1 MFLALCLA
9 QTLPLMPTSTA
20 VAHEVAD
27 APSQAPSTVAGS
39 GFSDPAFDAFS
50 TADSEVRQTAHSAP
64 ATSDDDDGIRLDALE
79 KKFNDFVA
87 GSKAT
92 TYPTIKINGVFQAD
106 FGWVQQDAN
115 STARYGH
122 IKDGADFRRA
132 RLAASGAITE
142 VNNYFL
148 QMDFGFFGRP
158 TFTDVW
164 VEQTD
169 LPILGNVR
177 VGQWKQPFS
186 LEVVSSFR
194 YTTFAERSVLFQA
207 FDAFRHLGAG
217 FYNRNDELTATWA
230 ASVFAFGQDQFGGSI
245 ATAGGVGTAERFTYL
260 PYYDEP
266 SDGRYYLHTG
276 VGHYFS
282 APNDKSVNFRT
293 IPEMYIGAFNQ
304 AASAPNQQPVPTTVS
319 GIEAS
324 FGSVLFAGN
333 YVPSGPATV
342 AVWDD
347 PNDDGDPSDC
357 VLLGTATAT
366 INPGSL
372 DTDVLQTFLLASSVT
387 ANGYI
392 FIGAS
397 VQHTAAE
404 FPAPVDQAAS
414 ACGGAAG
421 NSWFAGNSAPTADL
435 AVLTNNSAPP
445 QTLAG
450 IGITGNW
457 LLRPICGPVVTGTPY
472 CFGDGT
478 GTACPCGNV
487 GAAGNGC
494 GNSLNANGANLA
506 ATGSAVVGG
515 DSVVLTGTGMP
526 NSSALYFQ
534 GTSQISVVFGDG
546 LRCA

>member
-1 MFLALCLA
+1 MLRRFMFLALCLV
-9 QTLPLMPTSTA
+9 QTLTLMPKSTT
-20 VAHEVAD
+20 VAQEVAD
-27 APSQAPSTVAGS
+27 TPSQAPAAVAAA

-50 TADSEVRQTAHSAP
+50 AGDSEIQQAAHSAP
-64 ATSDDDDGIRLDALE
+64 ATSADDGIRLNALE

-92 TYPTIKINGVFQAD
+92 TYPTIKINGVFQTD
-106 FGWVQQDAN
+106 FGWVQQDAD

-122 IKDGADFRRA
+122 IKDGVDFRRA

-230 ASVFAFGQDQFGGSI
+230 ASVFAAGQDQFGGSI

-282 APNDKSVNFRT
+282 APNEKSVNFRT

-304 AASAPNQQPVPTTVS
+304 AASGPNQQPVPTTVS
-319 GIEAS
+319 GMPFFVATGPLPVYNFNVLGSEVLWVHGPWSLQSEGMVNFVNRTGNLSNLTFYGGYAQLGYFLTGEHRPYDRKAGAIDRVKPFENFFRVRDRKGGICGGCGAWEVAS
-324 FGSVLFAGN
+324 RISYLKL
-333 YVPSGPATV
+333 
-342 AVWDD
+342 
-347 PNDDGDPSDC
+347 NDDDVRG
-357 VLLGTATAT
+357 GTITDYTAGLNWYLNPYVKWQFNYIHSYTTDATDIAANT
-366 INPGSL
+366 NL
-372 DTDVLQTFLLASSVT
+372 FDLRLQ
-387 ANGYI
+387 
-392 FIGAS
+392 
-397 VQHTAAE
+397 
-404 FPAPVDQAAS
+404 
-414 ACGGAAG
+414 
-421 NSWFAGNSAPTADL
+421 AD
-435 AVLTNNSAPP
+435 
-445 QTLAG
+445 
-450 IGITGNW
+450 
-457 LLRPICGPVVTGTPY
+457 
-472 CFGDGT
+472 F
-478 GTACPCGNV
+478 
-487 GAAGNGC
+487 
-494 GNSLNANGANLA
+494 
-506 ATGSAVVGG
+506 
-515 DSVVLTGTGMP
+515 
-526 NSSALYFQ
+526 
-534 GTSQISVVFGDG
+534 
-546 LRCA
+546 